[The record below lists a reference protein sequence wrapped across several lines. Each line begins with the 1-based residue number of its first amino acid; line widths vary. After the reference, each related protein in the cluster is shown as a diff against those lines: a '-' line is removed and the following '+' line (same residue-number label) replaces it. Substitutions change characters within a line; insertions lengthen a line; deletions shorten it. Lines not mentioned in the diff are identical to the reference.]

1 VVYGLSHGGAME
13 ATKNK
18 SSLARF
24 KRIKPRK
31 LSDDILEQIKSLIFR
46 GELNPGEK
54 LPPERDLAEYFDVG
68 RSSVREA
75 LIRLSAVGLIETRKT
90 EGYFVRSITEDM
102 MGPLKAFIEDEMRNL
117 IDFMEVRKSLDIWC
131 AIEAIKKGTE
141 EDFRKIEETLRFGQ
155 DSRFHIAIAEAT
167 HNIILYHLVAYM
179 HNLLSSIS
187 FMKKR
192 RQNIAERIA
201 PQHRKIFDAI
211 INKDPDTAEKAIR
224 EHIDGFI
231 EDAKSGLILN

>member
-1 VVYGLSHGGAME
+1 ME

-141 EDFRKIEETLRFGQ
+141 EDFRISHCDCGSYSQ
-155 DSRFHIAIAEAT
+155 
-167 HNIILYHLVAYM
+167 HNS
-179 HNLLSSIS
+179 LSSC
-187 FMKKR
+187 R
-192 RQNIAERIA
+192 LYAQ
-201 PQHRKIFDAI
+201 P
-211 INKDPDTAEKAIR
+211 
-224 EHIDGFI
+224 FI
-231 EDAKSGLILN
+231 EYLFHEKETAKHSGKDCPPAPKDL